1 MKKIAENIGLYIIK
15 ILDIFYPL
23 FKKIIPIETYKYAAT
38 GGLNMVL
45 DILLYYFFYHYFMS
59 DTTDPVVH
67 IGFIAMS
74 PHIAAFI
81 FVFPITF
88 TTGFLLAKYVTF
100 TDSQIKGKMQL
111 SRYAIS
117 VGGSIILHYF
127 LLKFFVEYL
136 HFWATPGKIAAV
148 SIVVIYS
155 FLIQKFYTFKTGK
168 NQLSS

>member
-1 MKKIAENIGLYIIK
+1 MKNIAENTGLFIIRL
-15 ILDIFYPL
+15 LDIFYPL
-23 FKKIIPIETYKYAAT
+23 FKKIMPYETYKYAAT
-38 GGLNMVL
+38 GGINVVF
-45 DILLYYFFYHYFMS
+45 DVFLYYIFYHHFIS
-59 DTTDPVVH
+59 DIDPNVH

-100 TDSQIKGKMQL
+100 TDSRIKGKMQL
-111 SRYAIS
+111 SRYFVS

-136 HFWATPGKIAAV
+136 HFWATPGKIVTV
-148 SIVVIYS
+148 SFVVIYS
-155 FLIQKFYTFKTGK
+155 FLVQKFYTFETGK
-168 NQLSS
+168 KQLVN